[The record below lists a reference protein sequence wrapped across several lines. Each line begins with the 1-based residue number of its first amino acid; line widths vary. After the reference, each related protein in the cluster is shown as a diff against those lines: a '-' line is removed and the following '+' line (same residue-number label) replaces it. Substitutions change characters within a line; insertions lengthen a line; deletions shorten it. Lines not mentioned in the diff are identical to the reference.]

1 MKNFFSKNKDS
12 GYIILFS
19 VLVSSIILSVIFGL
33 TNTAYRQRVFSKEAK
48 DSSRALFSADAG
60 IECATAW
67 DNRNTFESLPNSPSI
82 ECLRDLGSF
91 TMADTTNGDGSVT
104 YTSPLTEP
112 FPGNT
117 SCMQI
122 IVTKNIPAGTDA
134 GGSPIYA
141 TRVDSKGYNK
151 DCGTV
156 ATVLSTN
163 TDSNLVVERFLSY
176 TYTRGN

>member
-1 MKNFFSKNKDS
+1 MNIIFLKNKDS

-60 IECATAW
+60 IECATTW
-67 DNRNTFESLPNSPSI
+67 DNKNTFETLPSSPQI
-82 ECLRDLGSF
+82 ICLKDIGDI
-91 TMADTTNGDGSVT
+91 TMSDVSNGDGSVT
-104 YTSPLTEP
+104 YTGPLTEP
-112 FPGNT
+112 VNDGT

-122 IVTKNIPAGTDA
+122 SITKNIPAGTDM
-134 GGSPIYA
+134 GGNPIYA
-141 TRVDSKGYNK
+141 TRVESKGYNK
-151 DCGTV
+151 DCPTV
-156 ATVLSTN
+156 STVISTN